1 MNGIVS
7 IGIFDDHPLMVRGL
21 SQLFATTTGYD
32 VVAVGASV
40 QDALDTVA
48 KVSCDVVIL
57 DLRMPGDVIAA
68 IPWLAD
74 RAKIIV
80 FSASDDAEMSIKCLD
95 AGAQGFVVKE
105 CAVEEIL
112 IATSQISAGDI
123 YISSR
128 LAARMMAK
136 MRSRAATRADM
147 HLHLS
152 LREEQVANLV
162 VAAKSNKE
170 IAKVLEISE
179 KTVKHYMTTLMTKLN
194 ARNRVEVAMKFKAV
208 SDD

>member
-1 MNGIVS
+1 
-7 IGIFDDHPLMVRGL
+7 MVRGL